1 MVADLGHRADGRAR
15 GADGVALAQCD
26 RRRDAVDA
34 IDLRLVH
41 PIKKLADIRR
51 ECLDVAALALG
62 KKCVEGK
69 RTFAG
74 TAQAGEHDQF
84 ALGQVEVEILEVVM
98 ADAAKPNHA
107 VGVVAWQ
114 WPGGRVSPWPSS
126 P

>member
-15 GADGVALAQCD
+15 GADGVALAKRD

-34 IDLRLVH
+34 IDLWLVH
-41 PIKKLADIRR
+41 SVKKLADVRR
-51 ECLDVAALALG
+51 ECLDVAALAFG
-62 KKCVEGK
+62 KKRIEGE
-69 RTFAG
+69 RTFTG
-74 TAQAGEHDQF
+74 TTQPGEHDQF

-114 WPGGRVSPWPSS
+114 WSGGRVSPWPSS